1 MSIID
6 RDNFSNFYKMVTEN
20 QEDLVGAIKD
30 FSETTDPYKISTAMN
45 DINYLFVKHGLFQ
58 IFSSNI
64 DLEKVIP
71 KSNIV
76 TEFYEKTLGHSD
88 REWGNKE
95 LEKILETANNRG
107 YDLPYND
114 DNDDRFSYEEIK
126 GINIHKAPSF
136 DFNLRSVR
144 EANKQ
149 GAVTLIQDIMYGM
162 GEINAIHFYR
172 DENTN
177 SEKIEAYDLL
187 CEING
192 TIYLCYIGIYGYFLS
207 VIVTGLDSSGKQV
220 EIDVELDIPAVV
232 NPVIKFLKNLN
243 S

>member
-20 QEDLVGAIKD
+20 QDDLVGAIKD

-76 TEFYEKTLGHSD
+76 TEFYEKTRGNSD
-88 REWGNKE
+88 REWGNKV
-95 LEKILETANNRG
+95 LEKILETVKNRG
-107 YDLPYND
+107 FDWS
-114 DNDDRFSYEEIK
+114 DNDDCRLYYKEIK
-126 GINIHKAPSF
+126 DTNIHKAPSF

-149 GAVTLIQDIMYGM
+149 GAVTLIQDILYGM
-162 GEINAIHFYR
+162 LSEINAIHFYR
-172 DENTN
+172 DT
-177 SEKIEAYDLL
+177 SKDSCTTDAYDIIS
-187 CEING
+187 EING
-192 TIYLCYIGIYGYFLS
+192 TIYLCDLSIYEDVLS
-207 VIVTGLDSSGKQV
+207 VVMTGLDSSGKQV
-220 EIDVELDIPAVV
+220 TIDVEVDNPTVV
-232 NPVIKFLKNLN
+232 NPVIKFLKELK